1 MECLKEQCNQLSFQ
15 LAEIKNK
22 SVVTVSTQTD
32 ECVKL
37 SKHIQTIKV
46 QKKVGASQI
55 MNNSEGSVSSIATK
69 KTESDSKSVNVSTSK
84 VKINKTQTKSNIEI
98 KPPQIAKTFIV
109 GS

>member
-1 MECLKEQCNQLSFQ
+1 MRETKQAYPDNQSS
-15 LAEIKNK
+15 E
-22 SVVTVSTQTD
+22 
-32 ECVKL
+32 
-37 SKHIQTIKV
+37 
-46 QKKVGASQI
+46 KVGASQI

>member
-1 MECLKEQCNQLSFQ
+1 
-15 LAEIKNK
+15 
-22 SVVTVSTQTD
+22 
-32 ECVKL
+32 
-37 SKHIQTIKV
+37 
-46 QKKVGASQI
+46 